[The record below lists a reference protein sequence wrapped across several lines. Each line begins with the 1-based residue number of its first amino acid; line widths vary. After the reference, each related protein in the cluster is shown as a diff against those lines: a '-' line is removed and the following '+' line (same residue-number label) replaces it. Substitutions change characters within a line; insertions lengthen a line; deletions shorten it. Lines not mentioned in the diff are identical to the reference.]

1 MLYGV
6 FSHEVPTMIPTASST
21 LMRHSRVTLFLYG
34 VLNVFLSRFCIEYS
48 IENDPTF
55 MFSEDKTKHVEIYG
69 TKMALRR
76 VKLRIY
82 YIYSNNDTC

>member
-1 MLYGV
+1 M
-6 FSHEVPTMIPTASST
+6 
-21 LMRHSRVTLFLYG
+21 TLFLYG

-76 VKLRIY
+76 VKLRVDT
-82 YIYSNNDTC
+82 YILTMILVGMNNMTVLYIAIIFKITF

>member
-1 MLYGV
+1 M
-6 FSHEVPTMIPTASST
+6 
-21 LMRHSRVTLFLYG
+21 TLFLYG

-76 VKLRIY
+76 VKLIIY
-82 YIYSNNDTC
+82 CIYLTMILVRMNKHPNDSVLYIAIIFKITF